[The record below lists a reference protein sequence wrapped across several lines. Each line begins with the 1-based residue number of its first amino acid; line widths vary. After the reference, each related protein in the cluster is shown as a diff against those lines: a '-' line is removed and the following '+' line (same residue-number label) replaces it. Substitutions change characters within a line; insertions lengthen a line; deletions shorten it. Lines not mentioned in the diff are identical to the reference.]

1 MSTLR
6 DVARRADVA
15 PITASR
21 VLNRSGSFSDAARAR
36 VEAAAAELGYVPN
49 RVAQSLRSRR
59 THMIG
64 LVLTDITNPFWTTIA
79 RAVEDV
85 TSARGYHVIICNTD
99 ESDAKQKQYL
109 DLLLQTQVDGLL
121 LVPASDAVEE
131 IARIQQR
138 DVPVVVLDRTVPLPV
153 DVIRAD
159 SEGGAHQLTEYLLK
173 LGHHRIAVL
182 SGPRATSVAIDRV
195 AGCVRALEERGL
207 AVDPTLIFHGEFTQ
221 ESGTAMTRQA
231 LFARPRP
238 TALFAVNNFIAI
250 GAIRAVRQAGLRI
263 PEDIA
268 LVGFDDL
275 PEHLVLEPFL
285 TVAAQP
291 AYEMGRR
298 AAERL
303 LDRLTQDG
311 PHEYQE
317 VVLPTPLIVRHS
329 SGGSVSEKS

>member
-1 MSTLR
+1 MSTIR
-6 DVARRADVA
+6 DVAKRAGVA

-21 VLNRSGSFSDAARAR
+21 VLNRSGSFSDAARVR

-59 THMIG
+59 TRMIG

-85 TSARGYHVIICNTD
+85 TSARGYHVIVCNTD

-109 DLLLQTQVDGLL
+109 DLLLQTQVDGFL
-121 LVPASDAVEE
+121 LVPAGNAVEE
-131 IARIQQR
+131 IDRIQQR
-138 DVPVVVLDRTVPLPV
+138 DVPLVVLDRTLPLPV
-153 DVIRAD
+153 DVVRAD
-159 SEGGAHQLTEYLLK
+159 SEGGAYQLAEHLLE
-173 LGHHRIAVL
+173 LGHRRIAVL
-182 SGPRATSVAIDRV
+182 SGPRDTSVAVDRV

-207 AVDPTLIFHGEFTQ
+207 AADPSLIFHGEFTQ
-221 ESGTAMTRQA
+221 ESGAAMTRQA
-231 LFARPRP
+231 LFARPQP

-250 GAIRAVRQAGLRI
+250 GAIRAVRESGLRI

-285 TVAAQP
+285 TVASQP
-291 AYEMGRR
+291 AYEMGRV

-303 LDRLTQDG
+303 LDRLAQDE
-311 PHEYQE
+311 PHEFQE
-317 VVLPTPLIVRHS
+317 VVLPTPLIVRRS
-329 SGGSVSEKS
+329 SGGPVSETS